1 MKDPQFK
8 RLPGVN
14 PHLWSLLALFILA
27 TGLIFLTAAQVGRAD
42 GGGWPTP
49 SPTFILFPTATS
61 LPTTEPYPYPKTL
74 PTQMQLQAALPSPT
88 FFLPT
93 AAAEA
98 STGSTFICW
107 PFALALLLVIIL
119 GSTVIFRRVK
129 T

>member
-14 PHLWSLLALFILA
+14 MRLWFRLALFILA
-27 TGLIFLTAAQVGRAD
+27 TGLISVSAVQEGRAD
-42 GGGWPTP
+42 GGGFPTP
-49 SPTFILFPTATS
+49 TPTFILFPTATP
-61 LPTTEPYPYPKTL
+61 LPTTVPYPYPKTL

-93 AAAEA
+93 PAATD
-98 STGSTFICW
+98 SGSIVCW
-107 PFALALLLVIIL
+107 PFALVFLLIVIL
-119 GSTVIFRRVK
+119 GSTVIFRRVR